1 MTPKEENEAAK
12 SDIKPILKA
21 MEAVAKDAKDKGLRK
36 GNGGQGACTCPVCTG
51 GMIDY
56 KVSSYNGHIWAA
68 CSTKG
73 CVAWIS

>member
-1 MTPKEENEAAK
+1 MTPKEENEKAK
-12 SDIKPILKA
+12 FNIQPTLKA
-21 MEAVAKDAKDKGLRK
+21 MKDVCEDAKAKGLRK
-36 GNGGQGACTCPVCTG
+36 GNGGQSACICPVCTG

-73 CVAWIS
+73 CVAWIQ